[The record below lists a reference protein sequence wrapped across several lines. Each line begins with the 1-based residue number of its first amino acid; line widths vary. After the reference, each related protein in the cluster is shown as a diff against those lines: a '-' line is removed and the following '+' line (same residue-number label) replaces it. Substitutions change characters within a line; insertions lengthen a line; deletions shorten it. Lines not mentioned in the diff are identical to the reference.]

1 YALVLG
7 ILVWR
12 YGLRIGLGVM
22 LPTALA
28 AALTL
33 AGLALWGE
41 QLNLFHF
48 LALLLVLGVGIDY
61 SLFIMEDA
69 ELNASTML
77 AILLSAIANELSF
90 GLLAVSSTP
99 AVHAFGITT
108 FLGIASAALLAPLVV
123 DFKNKRNP
131 HEQS

>member
-1 YALVLG
+1 LLKLYRERGTELTLAAYALVLG

-90 GLLAVSSTP
+90 GLLAVSST
-99 AVHAFGITT
+99 
-108 FLGIASAALLAPLVV
+108 
-123 DFKNKRNP
+123 
-131 HEQS
+131 